1 MDEKYERNVYLAMLS
16 EQCHEYDD
24 MRNFLEDL
32 VKNKKDDLNLDES
45 NLISISYKNII
56 SHRRNAL
63 KTLYIYEMREAKK
76 PNTFYL
82 SWIQEYKKRIEL
94 ELVDICT
101 KLITNIENYF
111 IPRAKDLEI
120 KVFYHKMKADFLR
133 YIAENVEITNRKL
146 FSENSLKT
154 YFEAMEL
161 AKKLQITNQLRL
173 ALALNLSIFFYE
185 IMNDS
190 IAACKITQETLEI
203 ASKAFGDTD
212 EEDEEFIDAFR
223 ILDTMKENLRIWCN
237 CESKN
242 E

>member
-1 MDEKYERNVYLAMLS
+1 MDEKYEKNVYLAMLC
-16 EQCHEYDD
+16 EQCHEFDD
-24 MRNFLEDL
+24 MKNYLEDL
-32 VKNKKDDLNLDES
+32 VRNKKDDLNLDES

-63 KTLYIYEMREAKK
+63 KTLQMYEMREAKK
-76 PNTFYL
+76 ESSFYL
-82 SWIQEYKKRIEL
+82 SWIREYKKRIEI
-94 ELVDICT
+94 ELADICT
-101 KLITNIENYF
+101 KLITNIENYL
-111 IPRAKDLEI
+111 IPRAKEIEI
-120 KVFYHKMKADFLR
+120 KVFYYKMKADYFR
-133 YIAENVEITNRKL
+133 YISENVEITNRKL

-185 IMNDS
+185 IMNDPK
-190 IAACKITQETLEI
+190 AACKITQETLDI
-203 ASKAFGDTD
+203 ASKAFGNTD

-223 ILDTMKENLRIWCN
+223 ILDTMKENLQIWGN
-237 CESKN
+237 FEPKN